1 MGGILAGETVLGI
14 WDGHDAGAA
23 LLRGG
28 DVLFAINE
36 ERLSR
41 RKLDVGFPHLSIAAC
56 LKFAG
61 LEASQIRTVAASTTD
76 PAKTL
81 TRLFPSLKEEYYLI
95 RRRKKPPRRLDPL
108 RKAFKYRFT
117 ELGPNFLS
125 RALSR
130 AHLSSVLEKAGF
142 RDFQLDLVD
151 HHTAHAASAA
161 FCSGFPEALVLTLDG
176 VGDGLSG
183 SAWQLRDGSLD
194 LLKAFPANTSL
205 GIFFEHV
212 TNLMNMREL
221 EDEGKVMA
229 LANYAYPVPD
239 EENPLMGIV
248 AADAEALV
256 SPYTSTAMFRE
267 LKRIIWRYPSE
278 QFAYMAQRALE
289 HCALGLVRGLA
300 QRTGARRIAAAGG
313 VFSNIKMNM
322 AIAALPGIERIYV
335 FPHMGDGGLALGAA
349 MESNRRRHAVSSY
362 TLKDLYLGPSFSQAE
377 IGEALE
383 KCGADNLVT
392 PAKAGGQ
399 RSDYAPGT
407 ETNAKT
413 LDSRFR
419 GNDKSDEPSV
429 VPAKAGTQLSGYAPA
444 AESKDSRP
452 WIPAFA
458 GMTDEGMDSRLRGND
473 TLRQAAGD
481 KKSHCEEPEGR
492 RGNLAP
498 EPPLHVSRPD
508 DLPAVAARAILDGEI
523 VLWFMGRLEI
533 GPRALGGRSI
543 LARSDRRDVKDR
555 LNVLLKKRVWYQ
567 PFCPSM
573 VIEDAAELLFTEG
586 QDIGD
591 NRFMTMAFRVRQDRL
606 PLMEGVVNIDG
617 TCRPHFVAGENPP
630 YRKMLERIKA
640 ETGFGVVLN
649 TSFNIHGEPMV
660 CSPAEALFMLRETG
674 IRYLFLEDLLVENL
688 AAKD

>member
-1 MGGILAGETVLGI
+1 LRGDDGKGGILAEETVLGI

-28 DVLFAINE
+28 EVLFAVNE

-41 RKLDVGFPHLSIAAC
+41 RKLDVGFPHRSIAAC

-61 LEASQIRTVAASTTD
+61 LAPSQIRTVAASTTD

-130 AHLSSVLEKAGF
+130 SHIMSLLEKAGF

-183 SAWQLRDGSLD
+183 SAWQLRDGRLD
-194 LLKAFPANTSL
+194 LLKSYPANTSL

-239 EENPLMGIV
+239 EENPLLGIV
-248 AADAEALV
+248 AAEADALV
-256 SPYTSTAMFRE
+256 SPFTSTAMFRE
-267 LKRIIWRYPSE
+267 LKRILWRYPSE

-289 HCALGLVRGLA
+289 HCALGLVRSLA
-300 QRTGARRIAAAGG
+300 QRTGARRVAAAGG

-322 AIAALPGIERIYV
+322 AIAAMPGIERIYV

-349 MESNRRRHAVSSY
+349 MESNRRRNAVSSY
-362 TLKDLYLGPSFSQAE
+362 TLRDLYLGPSFSQAE
-377 IGEALE
+377 IGAALE
-383 KCGADNLVT
+383 KIGADNLVSPASSSVT
-392 PAKAGGQ
+392 PA
-399 RSDYAPGT
+399 
-407 ETNAKT
+407 
-413 LDSRFR
+413 LDS
-419 GNDKSDEPSV
+419 V
-429 VPAKAGTQLSGYAPA
+429 LPANAGTQRPGYAPA
-444 AESKDSRP
+444 AGKDSRP
-452 WIPAFA
+452 WIPASA
-458 GMTDEGMDSRLRGND
+458 GMTEREMDSRFCGNAI
-473 TLRQAAGD
+473 LRQAQDDSDGND
-481 KKSHCEEPEGR
+481 KGKSF
-492 RGNLAP
+492 
-498 EPPLHVSRPD
+498 PLRVSRPD

-573 VIEDAAELLFTEG
+573 LAEDAPGLLHTEG

-591 NRFMTMAFRVRQDRL
+591 NRFMTMAFRVRRDKL
-606 PLMEGVVNIDG
+606 SLMEGVINIDG

-640 ETGFGVVLN
+640 ETGFGAVLN

-660 CSPAEALFMLRETG
+660 CSPAEALLMLRETG
-674 IRYLFLEDLLVENL
+674 IRYLFMEDLLVENL
-688 AAKD
+688 AARD